1 MPDWEVIGWSQWAG
15 PRHPLVVR
23 VWLIKRVFIIIIIN
37 LFSSAVTSLPEERVH
52 LFDGA
57 IWSSRDPEDKGCGQ
71 NGCGQEPKDGYS
83 VNTGNG
89 CGQDSN
95 GSDAMSR
102 DSPVDDIVTN
112 GSNHGNTT
120 PSHTNCHKRNTNEHH
135 HDDDDVTL
143 TPNKVFKQDTTDS

>member
-1 MPDWEVIGWSQWAG
+1 M
-15 PRHPLVVR
+15 
-23 VWLIKRVFIIIIIN
+23 
-37 LFSSAVTSLPEERVH
+37 TSLPEERVH

-57 IWSSRDPEDKGCGQ
+57 IWSNRDPEDKERGQ

-83 VNTGNG
+83 VNTENG

-95 GSDAMSR
+95 GSDAMSH
-102 DSPVDDIVTN
+102 DSPSVDDIVTN

-120 PSHTNCHKRNTNEHH
+120 PPHANCHKRNTNEHH

-143 TPNKVFKQDTTDS
+143 TPNKVFKQDPTDY